1 MRSIEQPIHKCFLK
15 FKEEGTV
22 SVKVVIDGLSG
33 IEGLSIAAPFD
44 GTPTGECVK
53 KAVSSAALG
62 KFTGEKMTIVYPF
75 MLR

>member
-1 MRSIEQPIHKCFLK
+1 VQ
-15 FKEEGTV
+15 GN
-22 SVKVVIDGLSG
+22 
-33 IEGLSIAAPFD
+33 FD

-53 KAVSSAALG
+53 KAVAATALG